1 MDKWCILMIKTIF
14 KEESMNPKKVFVI
27 VPFLAF
33 LILFLSSL
41 PLATEASSASGDI
54 LSELFGQE
62 ESEEFSKVLPLKS
75 GGTFSL
81 RNVNGSITITT
92 WKEEKVDIK
101 ALKTTKGDPDNLKE
115 VEIEVEATANSVS
128 VDTIFPKWRN
138 VRVSVQYEV
147 KVPQGVNLGRVR
159 STNGSVH
166 ITGPVGNT
174 KASTTNGRVDL
185 DGAKGTISLSSTNGK
200 IEAANIKGEIDAETT
215 NGTIVLELIS
225 FEDRIEA
232 RTTNGGIILRVG
244 SLEKVNADL
253 NARTTNGSISLDI
266 PVTLKS
272 MKKSRRSLEAQIGQ
286 GGPEISLRTTNGSIR
301 ITK

>member
-1 MDKWCILMIKTIF
+1 MKSKKIF
-14 KEESMNPKKVFVI
+14 AI
-27 VPFLAF
+27 IPFFAL
-33 LILFLSSL
+33 LVLFLSSTTFT
-41 PLATEASSASGDI
+41 AKASSGSGDI
-54 LSELFGQE
+54 LSALFGKE
-62 ESEEFSKVLPLKS
+62 ESEEFSKVLPLKAS
-75 GGTFSL
+75 GTFNL

-92 WKEEKVDIK
+92 WKEDKVDIK
-101 ALKTTKGDPDNLKE
+101 AIKTTKSDPDRLKE
-115 VEIEVEATANSVS
+115 VEIEVEETANSVS
-128 VDTIFPKWRN
+128 VDTIFPKWKN
-138 VRVSVQYEV
+138 IRVSVKYEV
-147 KVPQGVNLGRVR
+147 KVPQGVNLGRIK

-174 KASTTNGRVDL
+174 HASTTNGRIDL

-200 IEAANIKGEIDAETT
+200 IEAANLKGELDAETT
-215 NGTIVLELIS
+215 NGGIVLELIS
-225 FEDRIEA
+225 FEDEIKA
-232 RTTNGGIILRVG
+232 RTTNGSITLRIG

-253 NARTTNGSISLDI
+253 NARTTNGTISLDL